1 MKHKLNLLTDVELIQ
16 LYQSNNSDSNVT
28 EVLLKR
34 YEAMLKKLAINHL
47 QKFPNT
53 SFEDNLQNANLGA
66 FIAFKRFTSKSDCK
80 PSTFIYSTIFH
91 YLLTCNDEE
100 SFVNCPTNLRE
111 VKSYLGGKYDTN
123 PQKKITFENKYN
135 INTNKDVDNLS
146 EYYKLLNPECIQ
158 VMDSDEIPEG
168 IDYIETSI
176 IDNIQNSMFLE
187 TLSEENQAI
196 VKLLVDGH
204 SQANIAKL
212 LSNKE
217 NSVSVKQIY
226 TKVNSIKKKIVEY
239 YYG

>member
-1 MKHKLNLLTDVELIQ
+1 M
-16 LYQSNNSDSNVT
+16 
-28 EVLLKR
+28 
-34 YEAMLKKLAINHL
+34 
-47 QKFPNT
+47 
-53 SFEDNLQNANLGA
+53 
-66 FIAFKRFTSKSDCK
+66 
-80 PSTFIYSTIFH
+80 
-91 YLLTCNDEE
+91 
-100 SFVNCPTNLRE
+100 
-111 VKSYLGGKYDTN
+111 GG
-123 PQKKITFENKYN
+123 
-135 INTNKDVDNLS
+135 V
-146 EYYKLLNPECIQ
+146 
-158 VMDSDEIPEG
+158 